1 MRRLFAA
8 VFAMLV
14 VFSFLLSPDNAAAY
28 ASCNCTAWA
37 HAKRPDLP
45 MTLGNARTWASR
57 ARAAGFSVTSR
68 PRVGDIMVLQ
78 PGVQGA
84 SRRYGHVAYVVG
96 VSGSRVT
103 VSEMN
108 GGSGCGV
115 RRDSYHTGGGVS
127 FIHRR

>member
-8 VFAMLV
+8 VFAMLI
-14 VFSFLLSPDNAAAY
+14 VFSFVLAPDDASAY

-37 HAKRPDLP
+37 HSKRRDLP
-45 MTLGNARTWASR
+45 MTLGNALTWASR
-57 ARAAGFSVTSR
+57 ARRAGFSVDSR

-84 SRRYGHVAYVVG
+84 HRRYGHVAYVIG

-108 GGSGCGV
+108 GGSSCGV
-115 RRDSYHTGGGVS
+115 RRDSYHTGRGVS